1 MTYRKGDLKL
11 GNLGKSGTEM
21 APKFDLF
28 RHSLFSYE
36 DTHANAESFRYFL
49 LRRNSPDSKG
59 RIHSRPYALVVKV
72 LRGESLKARG
82 RFYFRRWRRRDE
94 AIKDPRPD
102 HHVPLM
108 LG

>member
-82 RFYFRRWRRRDE
+82 RLLLSSL
-94 AIKDPRPD
+94 ATA
-102 HHVPLM
+102 
-108 LG
+108 

>member
-21 APKFDLF
+21 VPKFDLF

-36 DTHANAESFRYFL
+36 DTHAN
-49 LRRNSPDSKG
+49 
-59 RIHSRPYALVVKV
+59 HSRPYALVVKV

-82 RFYFRRWRRRDE
+82 RFLLSSL
-94 AIKDPRPD
+94 ATA
-102 HHVPLM
+102 
-108 LG
+108 

>member
-1 MTYRKGDLKL
+1 MLSPDYILSFPILPGKDDLPKGRLPKL
-11 GNLGKSGTEM
+11 GNLGRSGTEM

-36 DTHANAESFRYFL
+36 DTRANAESFRYFL

-82 RFYFRRWRRRDE
+82 RFLLSSL
-94 AIKDPRPD
+94 ATA
-102 HHVPLM
+102 
-108 LG
+108 